1 MQRPARPRF
10 LEPFT
15 FPRKGQHAE
24 RTARNRV
31 VLAAMTNTQSNP
43 DGTLGDDEYDWL
55 LSRARGGFGVV
66 STCAAHVARDG
77 QGWPG
82 ELGVFDDMH
91 VPGLR
96 RLAGDLRR
104 EGALTLVQIFHGGV
118 KAPSKVTGQQPWS
131 ASEFESNSPDFER
144 PRAATEADIERVI
157 GQFVDAAR
165 RSVEAGF
172 DGVELH
178 GAHGYL
184 FSQFLGRISNTRA
197 DRWGGAALENRA
209 RLMLETVDAIRARV
223 PADFLVGMRLSPA
236 YPADQGAAPE
246 DNVQVARWL
255 VERGLD
261 FLHISNLGPI
271 AGALAFTRQFRDAVG
286 ADVPLMV
293 CGSIAT
299 PAEAEAVME
308 QGADF
313 VALARAA
320 IANPSWPRDA
330 AQEGYEPVRLPL
342 TPAELRERLIS
353 ERFIEYMRSLRA
365 FGMVR
370 DA

>member
-1 MQRPARPRF
+1 MQRSARPRF

-15 FPRKGQHAE
+15 FPRTSKTGP
-24 RTARNRV
+24 NRV

-43 DGTLGDDEYDWL
+43 DGTLGEDEYRWL
-55 LSRARGGFGVV
+55 MSRARGGFGVV
-66 STCAAHVARDG
+66 STCAAHVALDG

-82 ELGVFDDMH
+82 ELGIFDDAH
-91 VPGLR
+91 LPGLR
-96 RLAGDLRR
+96 RLAADLSR
-104 EGALTLVQIFHGGV
+104 EGALTLAQIFHGGV

-131 ASEFESNSPDFER
+131 ASVYESKWPDFEK

-165 RSVEAGF
+165 RAVEAGF

-223 PADFLVGMRLSPA
+223 PAGFLVGMRLSPA
-236 YPADQGAAPE
+236 WPSDQGIVPE
-246 DNVQVARWL
+246 DGVQVARWL
-255 VERGLD
+255 VERGID
-261 FLHISNLGPI
+261 FLHISNLGPFS
-271 AGALAFTRQFRDAVG
+271 GALELTRLFREAVG
-286 ADVPLMV
+286 AGVPLMV
-293 CGSIAT
+293 CGSINT
-299 PAEAEAVME
+299 PAEAEAAME

-313 VALARAA
+313 VAMARAA

-330 AQEGYEPVRLPL
+330 AQAGWEPTRLPL
-342 TPAELRERLIS
+342 TPAELRERAIS
-353 ERFIEYMRSLRA
+353 ERYVEYLRTLRV
-365 FGMVR
+365 FGIVR
-370 DA
+370 EE

>member
-1 MQRPARPRF
+1 MQGSARPRF

-15 FPRKGQHAE
+15 FPRKGQNPE
-24 RTARNRV
+24 KTARNRV

-43 DGTLGDDEYDWL
+43 DGTLGEDEYRWL

-66 STCAAHVARDG
+66 STCAAHVALDG

-82 ELGVFDDMH
+82 ELGVFDDKH

-96 RLAGDLRR
+96 RLATDLRG

-118 KAPSKVTGQQPWS
+118 KAPSRVTGQQPWS
-131 ASEFESNSPDFER
+131 ASEYESKAHDFER
-144 PRAATEADIERVI
+144 PRAATEADVERVI

-165 RSVEAGF
+165 RSAEAGF
-172 DGVELH
+172 EGVELH

-184 FSQFLGRISNTRA
+184 FSQFLGRISNTRT
-197 DRWGGAALENRA
+197 DRWGGAALEHRA

-236 YPADQGAAPE
+236 YPADQGANPE
-246 DNVQVARWL
+246 DNLQVARWL
-255 VERGLD
+255 VERGID

-271 AGALAFTRQFRDAVG
+271 EGALGFTRQFRDAIG
-286 ADVPLMV
+286 AGVPLMV
-293 CGSIAT
+293 CGSINT
-299 PAEAEAVME
+299 PVEAEAVME

-330 AQEGYEPVRLPL
+330 AQAGWEPTRLPL
-342 TPAELRERLIS
+342 TPAELRERVIS
-353 ERFIEYMRSLRA
+353 ERYIEYMRSLRG
-365 FGMVR
+365 FGIVR

>member
-1 MQRPARPRF
+1 MQRSARPRF

-15 FPRKGQHAE
+15 FRRTGQ
-24 RTARNRV
+24 TARNRV
-31 VLAAMTNTQSNP
+31 ALAAMTNAQSNP
-43 DGTLGDDEYDWL
+43 DGTLGEDEYRWL

-66 STCAAHVARDG
+66 STCAAHVALDG
-77 QGWPG
+77 QGWAG
-82 ELGVFDDMH
+82 ELGVFDDVH

-96 RLAGDLRR
+96 RLATDLRR
-104 EGALTLVQIFHGGV
+104 EGALSLVQIFHGGV
-118 KAPSKVTGQQPWS
+118 KAPSRMTGQQPWS
-131 ASEFESNSPDFER
+131 ASEYESKAHGFER

-165 RSVEAGF
+165 RSAEAGF

-197 DRWGGAALENRA
+197 DRWGGAELPNRA

-223 PADFLVGMRLSPA
+223 PADFLVGTRLSPA
-236 YPADQGAAPE
+236 YPADQGASPE
-246 DNVQVARWL
+246 DSLQVARWL
-255 VERGLD
+255 VERGID
-261 FLHISNLGPI
+261 FLHISNLGELD
-271 AGALAFTRQFRDAVG
+271 GTLGLTRQFRDAIG
-286 ADVPLMV
+286 ADVPLTV
-293 CGSIAT
+293 CGSINT

-320 IANPSWPRDA
+320 IANPTWPRDA
-330 AQEGYEPVRLPL
+330 AQAGWEPTRLPL
-342 TPAELRERLIS
+342 TPVELRERMIS
-353 ERFIEYMRSLRA
+353 ERFIEYLGSVRA
-365 FGMVR
+365 FGIVR